1 MGLHPLLSV
10 FQTIDLHDV
19 IQVTPSTIDQHV
31 VEFDGLDVPAD
42 NTCTAVFDA
51 LADQLQSFWTVTI
64 KKNIPSG
71 AGLGGGSSNA
81 ATLLMAL
88 NDLESLNMGIS
99 QMADIAQGIGSDVP
113 FFLYGGQAKVAG
125 TGEEIIPN
133 QSLIDCPYFV
143 LILPNIH
150 CSTGGVYGAL
160 DVSGTFDDLAKVMQ
174 DDLISIGHNRLQQP
188 AFTVAPKLGALY
200 RHLSNKL
207 SDNVVM
213 SGSGSTLFVPCE
225 SLDEQVRIFDTVNQL
240 LPNFDGCV
248 LCVGVS

>member
-113 FFLYGGQAKVAG
+113 FFFMVGK
-125 TGEEIIPN
+125 
-133 QSLIDCPYFV
+133 
-143 LILPNIH
+143 
-150 CSTGGVYGAL
+150 
-160 DVSGTFDDLAKVMQ
+160 
-174 DDLISIGHNRLQQP
+174 
-188 AFTVAPKLGALY
+188 PKLLVLV
-200 RHLSNKL
+200 RKL
-207 SDNVVM
+207 FPIS
-213 SGSGSTLFVPCE
+213 
-225 SLDEQVRIFDTVNQL
+225 R
-240 LPNFDGCV
+240 
-248 LCVGVS
+248 

>member
-1 MGLHPLLSV
+1 M
-10 FQTIDLHDV
+10 

-71 AGLGGGSSNA
+71 AGLGGGSNA

-99 QMADIAQGIGSDVP
+99 QMADIARGIGSDVP

-125 TGEEIIPN
+125 TGEKLFP
-133 QSLIDCPYFV
+133 
-143 LILPNIH
+143 
-150 CSTGGVYGAL
+150 
-160 DVSGTFDDLAKVMQ
+160 
-174 DDLISIGHNRLQQP
+174 ISR
-188 AFTVAPKLGALY
+188 
-200 RHLSNKL
+200 
-207 SDNVVM
+207 
-213 SGSGSTLFVPCE
+213 
-225 SLDEQVRIFDTVNQL
+225 
-240 LPNFDGCV
+240 
-248 LCVGVS
+248 